1 MYRASPVKPKVVVAM
16 SGGVDS
22 SLAAY
27 LLKKKGYD
35 VFGITMKLW
44 DYKDVGGDLHKDG
57 RCCSLEA
64 MSDARHICSQI
75 DVPHYVWDFTSEFQE
90 KVIQNFIDE
99 YQRGKT
105 PNPCIVCNT
114 EIKWKVLW
122 DKAKKLG
129 ADFIATGHYA
139 RIEYDD
145 DEKRYLLLKGKDQAK
160 DQSYALW
167 GLSQENLSKTIFPLG
182 DLNKKETREL
192 SLEFGLKTAFKEE
205 SQEICFI
212 PDDDYGRFLRER
224 GSAEGGSPAKCG
236 GKGQG
241 ARGKEGPICNL
252 KGEKIGTHPGICFYT
267 IGQRRGLN
275 IALGKPIYVVKI
287 DPDKNAIYMGEDKD
301 LFKSFFV
308 VSNVNWIAIPE
319 LEEELECEIKIRYL
333 HQPTRGKISKLTK
346 EKILIKFQKPERA
359 ITPGQSAV
367 FYQGEK
373 VIGGG
378 IIDSVLD

>member
-1 MYRASPVKPKVVVAM
+1 MNNAILGKPKVVVAM

-22 SLAAY
+22 SLSAY
-27 LLKKKGYD
+27 LLKKKDYAL
-35 VFGITMKLW
+35 FGITMKLW
-44 DYKDVGGDLHKDG
+44 DYKDVGGDLHSDG

-64 MSDARHICSQI
+64 MNDARYVCSQI
-75 DVPHYVWDFTSEFQE
+75 NVPHYVWDLTSEFQE

-122 DKAKKLG
+122 DKAANLS

-139 RIEYDD
+139 RIKYD
-145 DEKRYLLLKGKDQAK
+145 ENKKRYLLLKGKDQVK

-167 GLSQENLSKTIFPLG
+167 GLSQESLSRTIFPLG
-182 DLNKKETREL
+182 DLTKKETRQL
-192 SLEFGLKTAFKEE
+192 AQEFGLKTAFKNE
-205 SQEICFI
+205 SQEICFV
-212 PDDDYGRFLRER
+212 PDDDYARFIRER
-224 GSAEGGSPAKCG
+224 VE
-236 GKGQG
+236 GQG
-241 ARGKEGPICNL
+241 SRVKEGPILNL
-252 KGEKIGTHPGICFYT
+252 KGERMGTHPGIYFYT

-275 IALGKPIYVVKI
+275 IALGEPIYVVKI
-287 DPDKNAIYMGEDKD
+287 DPDKNAVYVGENND
-301 LFKSFFV
+301 LFQSCFV
-308 VSNVNWIAIPE
+308 VSDVNWISIAE
-319 LEEELECEIKIRYL
+319 LEEEMECDIKIRYL
-333 HQPTRGKISKLTK
+333 HQPARGRISKLTK
-346 EKILIKFQKPERA
+346 EKVLIRFEKPERA

-378 IIDSVLD
+378 IIDSVED